1 MSEPH
6 TVDLQAELAALRAEN
21 EALRAGAIAPDEV
34 AAPSR
39 SRSGWWRS
47 LLSALCITI
56 AAILVPV
63 SIVGA
68 WARVQLTD
76 EDAFVATLAP
86 LVDDPAVQAMIIDE
100 SMEAI
105 NAQVDFQQ
113 ITSNVFDGIAG
124 LGLPQRAAD
133 ALQLLE
139 APAANGLESLVTTTV
154 TRVVESDAFA
164 EVWATTTRAA
174 HRALVGLS
182 TSDGGGLVVRTDEG
196 VGIQLG
202 AVVERVKQNLIDRGL
217 GAAELIPAVD
227 RVIILGE
234 GDNLA
239 TIRTSYAVANTLGLW
254 LPVIT
259 IALFGLGILI
269 ARRRSA
275 AVLGTGIGFALGGV
289 ALAIMLAIG
298 DSAMGVT
305 AGVLGLSPD
314 ALNVIYEQLV
324 GNMQQTALVVSFL
337 GVFIAVLG
345 WATGRSGPA
354 RGFRSAIDG
363 MNASGR
369 RELAARG
376 IDTNAFG
383 LWLGRQRILVRTLI
397 AVLAVI
403 WLFALRPLSIGD
415 IVLVAV
421 VAFGVAWILELLQR
435 RPDELAAAG
444 DAELLYSDVP
454 VGADDANPTA
464 EILPADESPTLDLTA
479 ETAGPTPP
487 SPGAGAPREA
497 SEGVGPAAT
506 DVAPA
511 SAPKKKGS

>member
-1 MSEPH
+1 MSEPD

-21 EALRAGAIAPDEV
+21 EALRRGVVAPDEV
-34 AAPSR
+34 APPSR
-39 SRSGWWRS
+39 TRSGWWRS

-100 SMEAI
+100 SMEAV
-105 NAQVDFQQ
+105 NAQVDFDQ
-113 ITSNVFDGIAG
+113 ITADVFDGIAG
-124 LGLPQRAAD
+124 LGLPPRAAD

-164 EVWATTTRAA
+164 EVWATATRAA
-174 HRALVGLS
+174 HRALVGVS
-182 TSDGGGLVVRTDEG
+182 TSDGGGLIVRTDEG

-217 GAAELIPAVD
+217 GAAELIPTVD

-239 TIRTSYAVANTLGLW
+239 TIRTSYAAANTLGLW
-254 LPVIT
+254 LPIIS

-324 GNMQQTALVVSFL
+324 GNMQQTALVVAFL
-337 GVFIAVLG
+337 GVFIAILG
-345 WATGRSGPA
+345 WVTGRSAPA
-354 RGFRSAIDG
+354 RGLRSAIDS

-376 IDTNAFG
+376 LDTDSFG
-383 LWLGRQRILVRTLI
+383 LWLGRQRVLVRTLI

-403 WLFALRPLSIGD
+403 WLFLLRPLSVGD

-435 RPDELAAAG
+435 RPEEAATVN
-444 DAELLYSDVP
+444 DTDLLYSDVP
-454 VGADDANPTA
+454 VGDGDTA
-464 EILPADESPTLDLTA
+464 EADTVVVVDARTSDPDADTLVIEPDAAT
-479 ETAGPTPP
+479 ETA
-487 SPGAGAPREA
+487 AAPR
-497 SEGVGPAAT
+497 S
-506 DVAPA
+506 
-511 SAPKKKGS
+511 KKRP